1 MATLSILDT
10 LMISIQYATALGS
23 VPILMFTGVLL
34 LVKLVTYLTIL
45 IKRVLILIT
54 PGIIVRVFVP
64 IIAQTVSH
72 HAAQFHL
79 NFIAKSMGPV
89 INIH

>member
-1 MATLSILDT
+1 MVTRSILDT
-10 LMISIQYATALGS
+10 HMISMHHASAFLS
-23 VPILMFTGVLL
+23 VLSLMFTGVLL
-34 LVKLVTYLTIL
+34 LVKLVTYLTMW
-45 IKRVLILIT
+45 KHRVLILIT
-54 PGIIVRVFVP
+54 PRNIIRVFVP
-64 IIAQTVSH
+64 DFAQTVS